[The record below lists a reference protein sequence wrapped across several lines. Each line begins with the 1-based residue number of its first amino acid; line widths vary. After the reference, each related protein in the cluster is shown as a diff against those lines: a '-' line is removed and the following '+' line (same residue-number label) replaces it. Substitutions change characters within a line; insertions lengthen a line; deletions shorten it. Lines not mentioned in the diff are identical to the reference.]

1 MLAGAALVLL
11 PRFTEFAHV
20 ASVTV
25 DGVVFDFPPLQEL
38 DILEESV
45 VEIEFTPIRT
55 RVMSFEFLPL
65 FGTVFTDMNMAGTLT
80 FR

>member
-1 MLAGAALVLL
+1 M
-11 PRFTEFAHV
+11 
-20 ASVTV
+20 
-25 DGVVFDFPPLQEL
+25 FDFPPLQEL

-55 RVMSFEFLPL
+55 RVMSFRVLPL